1 MIDFRPVLFVTG
13 LFLAILAGGMCVPAI
28 ADLALGDK
36 DWRVFAASAAVTMF
50 TGVSLSLASR
60 PKDRFDLSLRG
71 AYLLT
76 TMSWA
81 AASFFGALPF
91 MFSDLRLSLADA
103 VFETMSGLTTTGS
116 TVIVGLDNQPVGIL
130 LWRGILQFLGGIG
143 IIAMAV
149 AILPFLRIGGMQLFR
164 TESSDRSDKILPS
177 ATQLALHL
185 LVIYT
190 AFVALCAMAL
200 ALAGMGPLDA
210 STHAMA
216 ALATGG
222 FSTKDSS
229 IGHYDSVAIE
239 LILIVAMAVGGSTFT
254 LYVRAWRG
262 NFRAILADTQLR
274 WYLGAFAIASLAI
287 AAWQWLVNGMP
298 PFTALRHATFNVV
311 SVMTTTGFASTDF
324 GQWGPFPGVIFF
336 LLMFVGGCTGS
347 TAGAIKVFRLQVL
360 YEIVRAQ
367 LRRTLYPHAT
377 FTPTYE
383 GQSITE
389 SVMASV
395 MTFITLY
402 VVVWALLSL
411 GLALTG
417 LDLLTALTG
426 AATLLG
432 NVGPGL
438 GEIIGPSGTFQPLP
452 EAAKWM
458 GTLGMML
465 GRLELLT
472 VLLLLTPTF
481 WRK

>member
-1 MIDFRPVLFVTG
+1 MVDLRPVLFVTG
-13 LFLAILAGGMCVPAI
+13 LFLSILAVGMCVPAI
-28 ADLALGDK
+28 ADLALSDR

-50 TGVSLSLASR
+50 TGVSLSLANR
-60 PKDRFDLSLRG
+60 PKGRFDLSLRG

-76 TMSWA
+76 TISWA
-81 AASFFGALPF
+81 GASFFGSLPF
-91 MFSDLRLSLADA
+91 MFSDQRLGLADA

-116 TVIVGLDNQPVGIL
+116 TVIVALDNQPVGIL

-177 ATQLALHL
+177 VTQLAVHL
-185 LVIYT
+185 VMIYT

-210 STHAMA
+210 STHAMS

-222 FSTKDSS
+222 FSTKDAS

-239 LILIVAMAVGGSTFT
+239 LILIVAMAVGGATFT

-262 NFRAILADTQLR
+262 DFRALLRDSQLR
-274 WYLGAFAIASLAI
+274 WYLGMFATASLAI
-287 AAWQWLVNGMP
+287 AAWQWLANGMAP
-298 PFTALRHATFNVV
+298 LTALRHASFNVA

-347 TAGAIKVFRLQVL
+347 TSGAIKVFRFQVL
-360 YEIVRAQ
+360 YAVVRTQ

-377 FTPTYE
+377 FMPTYVGRAIDE
-383 GQSITE
+383 GVI
-389 SVMASV
+389 ASV

-402 VVVWALLSL
+402 VVVWAALSL
-411 GLALTG
+411 GLALCG
-417 LDLLTALTG
+417 LDIVTALTG
-426 AATLLG
+426 AATALG

-438 GEIIGPSGTFQPLP
+438 GEIIGPTGTFQPLP

-458 GTLGMML
+458 LTLGMML

-472 VLLLLTPTF
+472 VLLLLTPVF
-481 WRK
+481 WRG